1 MAITF
6 SKALVIVGAVAVIP
20 AASAAA
26 TPLEGAPP
34 LTQFVL
40 TSGPATPSPVGALD
54 KATAFDRSPVELAL
68 AIALAAKSY
77 PAVQVAKAN
86 ERAAGAA
93 VRGAKWQRFP
103 SLSVEA
109 LGVGSGPGGSEL
121 AFTAEEPLWAGGRIK
136 GTINLSKAQLA
147 AATSAVAEVRLDTA
161 LQIAAAFF
169 DIQRLSQRE
178 VILEESLAEHQKLV
192 DSMARRVEVELS
204 PASDLDLAR
213 SRAAQVEQELV
224 LTNGQRR
231 VALTRLRE
239 FTGDPA
245 FQVTAI
251 VRYDPARHHPD
262 PDGLID
268 EALQFDPR
276 RRKLSA
282 ESAAADASVDV
293 ARSGLFPQI
302 YAQYQKPLYG
312 DDRIG
317 VVMRVQTDGGLSKF
331 SAVDAARQR
340 RASAEFAILTAE
352 RDLRRALEADLLENA
367 VAQKRI
373 ASSSLSASSSQLVT
387 ESFMRQFV
395 AGRRT
400 WLDVMNAVRE
410 SATARLTEVEARV
423 SAIASAM
430 RLGLRSGRWR
440 PQLESQD
447 NDQ

>member
-1 MAITF
+1 MAKKYWEALLVTG
-6 SKALVIVGAVAVIP
+6 ALVASP
-20 AASAAA
+20 AASAASN
-26 TPLEGAPP
+26 PLDSSDLPAE
-34 LTQFVL
+34 FVL
-40 TSGPATPSPVGALD
+40 AAGATGSSPVGALD
-54 KATAFDRSPVELAL
+54 KAQAFERSPVELAF

-86 ERAAGAA
+86 QRAAGAA
-93 VRGAKWQRFP
+93 VRGAQWQRFP

-109 LGVGSGPGGSEL
+109 LGVGSGPGGSQL
-121 AFTAEEPLWAGGRIK
+121 AFTVEEPLWVGGRIK

-147 AATSAVAEVRLDTA
+147 AATAAVDEVRLDTA

-192 DSMARRVEVELS
+192 DSMARRVDVELS

-251 VRYDPARHHPD
+251 VRYDPALHHPD

-268 EALQFDPR
+268 DALLFDPR

-282 ESAAADASVDV
+282 EMVAADANVDV
-293 ARSGLFPQI
+293 ARSGLFPQV

-317 VVMRVQTDGGLSKF
+317 VVMRVQTDGGLAKF

-373 ASSSLSASSSQLVT
+373 SSSSLSASSSQLVT

-410 SATARLTEVEARV
+410 TATARLTEVEARV
-423 SAIASAM
+423 SAMASAM

-440 PQLESQD
+440 PQLESQE